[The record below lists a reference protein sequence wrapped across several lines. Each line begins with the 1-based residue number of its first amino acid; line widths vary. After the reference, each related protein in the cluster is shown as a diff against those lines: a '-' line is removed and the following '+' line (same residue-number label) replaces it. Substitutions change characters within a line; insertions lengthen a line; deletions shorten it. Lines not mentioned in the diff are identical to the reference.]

1 MLLLKMNYIIME
13 NYNQNSGEE
22 NLKENDPILNDDATF
37 ENPSVD
43 PGFEQGEAEHGE
55 QMEGREDKRT
65 GNIDSNK
72 SIKEMREEFEEDQ
85 DAMNNQE
92 GDGAYDPT
100 KI

>member
-1 MLLLKMNYIIME
+1 ME
-13 NYNQNSGEE
+13 NENLNNLNSGRPDDDSVKL
-22 NLKENDPILNDDATF
+22 NNDADF

-43 PGFEQGEAEHGE
+43 PGFAESGDADDEQL
-55 QMEGREDKRT
+55 EGRDDKRS

-72 SIKEMREEFEEDQ
+72 SIKEMREEFDQDQ
-85 DAMNNQE
+85 DAMNNAA